1 LVKTPR
7 KELQSHLTGSA
18 TFVEDLDVDGE
29 LHIGFLRSPLAHAR
43 IREIDRSRT
52 NQTKELVGVFTRR
65 DLEALLLPSVW
76 REYPLAAT
84 EVVYQ
89 GQPVAAVVTSERQ
102 SLEDCLESIS
112 VSYEPLPVV
121 TDSVSALFDGEKW
134 LTSASSNVVVKRESK
149 AGRADDMML
158 KSAHVMSLRL
168 NVPRISPFPLEGR
181 GMVIERGPDE
191 TVVYSPTQAP
201 SQLQQFL
208 LRATGEKE
216 PVRVIQTAVGGAFGG
231 KIFPYAEDLACYLIS
246 SKLGRNVKWIPLP
259 EEKLVT
265 LTHRPNQV
273 HDVKVGFEASGK
285 ILAFKDWALV
295 DAGAHFEGSA
305 GGSMEDPG
313 TNPRHESVPIDQM
326 VSMMTGPYD
335 IEDVEISVTAV
346 ATNKMMMGPIRGSGG
361 MTATFVLER
370 VMNQIAL
377 KLGLDQFS
385 VRRANLIRSDS
396 KVHTTLSGAPV
407 PQLRLADLLAKA
419 RRSKDTAGLTRAAS
433 AGRGAAL
440 RGIGVSFYLAESA
453 PPSAE
458 TVRLELTKEG
468 GLCLFTSV
476 APSGQGSE
484 RALESILRSEL
495 NPGRSPI
502 EVRFGD
508 TTTSSPGVGTQSSR
522 SITYAGSAAL
532 MACPLPVGRIG
543 ELLAQRFET
552 EPSSVVFSHG
562 TFHVRGK
569 QGRSLDLGFM
579 GSAAELGE
587 DVAVDAT
594 YSSETSTF
602 SSGCHL
608 SLVEVDSSTGA
619 FRVLA
624 HLAFDDF
631 GTVFDSYAL
640 TAQTEGAVLQSLGEA
655 LQETIE
661 YNAHG
666 LLRHP
671 YRMPSIEV
679 TPRFYHTPVLL
690 TTSQHLHGARGA
702 GEAGRVGSLPAIINA
717 LENAL
722 SKTSKNGFLQ
732 SIPIDSES
740 VLSLITTG

>member
-1 LVKTPR
+1 LVKTPQ

-18 TFVEDLDVDGE
+18 TFVEDLDVDDE

-52 NQTKELVGVFTRR
+52 NQTKDLVGVFTRP
-65 DLEALLLPSVW
+65 DLETLLLPTVW
-76 REYPLAAT
+76 REYPLAQT

-102 SLEDCLESIS
+102 SLEDCLESMS

-134 LTSASSNVVVKRESK
+134 LTGASSNVVVKRESK

-158 KSAHVMSLRL
+158 KSEHVMSLRL

-201 SQLQQFL
+201 NQLQQFL
-208 LRATGEKE
+208 LRATGERK

-231 KIFPYAEDLACYLIS
+231 KIFPHAEDLACYLIS

-265 LTHRPNQV
+265 LTHRPNQI
-273 HDVKVGFEASGK
+273 HDVKVGFDGSGR
-285 ILAFKDWALV
+285 ILALKDWALV

-313 TNPRHESVPIDQM
+313 TNPKHESVPIDQM
-326 VSMMTGPYD
+326 VSMMPGPYD
-335 IEDVEISVTAV
+335 IKDVEISVTAV

-396 KVHTTLSGAPV
+396 RVHTTLSGEPV
-407 PQLRLADLLAKA
+407 PQLRLGDLLARA
-419 RRSKDTAGLTRAAS
+419 RGSKDTAGLVRRAS
-433 AGRGAAL
+433 AGRGTSL
-440 RGIGVSFYLAESA
+440 RGVGVSFYLAESA
-453 PPSAE
+453 PPSTE
-458 TVRLELTKEG
+458 TVRLELTRDGK
-468 GLCLFTSV
+468 LCLFTSV

-502 EVRFGD
+502 DVRFGD

-532 MACPLPVGRIG
+532 LACPLLVGRIG
-543 ELLAQRFET
+543 ELLAERFGT
-552 EPSSVVFSHG
+552 EPHSVSFRDGVFR
-562 TFHVRGK
+562 VRRKEGESA
-569 QGRSLDLGFM
+569 SLDFM

-594 YSSETSTF
+594 YSSQTSTF
-602 SSGCHL
+602 STGCHL
-608 SLVEVDSSTGA
+608 SLVEVDSRTGA

-631 GTVFDSYAL
+631 GKVFDSFAL
-640 TAQTEGAVLQSLGEA
+640 TAQTEGAVLQSVGEA
-655 LQETIE
+655 LQESIV
-661 YNAHG
+661 YNTHG
-666 LLRHP
+666 LLKRP
-671 YRMPSIEV
+671 YQMPSIGAAP
-679 TPRFYHTPVLL
+679 TFSHIPVLL

-722 SKTSKNGFLQ
+722 SKTSKKGFIQ
-732 SIPIDSES
+732 SIPMDSES
-740 VLSLITTG
+740 VFSLITQG